1 MLLEFV
7 NLVDPAMDALDVS
20 AVAQGQTL
28 ALQLDLDGVIEPA
41 QNEAEAVFKAAPS
54 RPSFGV
60 SRLFRHSLASVLL
73 RLACR

>member
-41 QNEAEAVFKAAPS
+41 KNEAETVFKATPS

-60 SRLFRHSLASVLL
+60 SRLFRHLL
-73 RLACR
+73 DSG